1 MAGMS
6 WFIMSITILKFM
18 SRLVV
23 LLIGRLRLSLSQ
35 AIEAYTKLMLVIP
48 TEPAKN
54 DKEREEN
61 SNAFKAAFL
70 EVLEEAGVDPNAPIL
85 DESAPKM

>member
-6 WFIMSITILKFM
+6 WFIKSTTILKSV

-23 LLIGRLRLSLSQ
+23 LLIGRLRFSLSQ

-61 SNAFKAAFL
+61 SRAFKAGLL
-70 EVLEEAGVDPNAPIL
+70 EVLEEASIDPNAPML
-85 DESAPKM
+85 DESGPKM

>member
-1 MAGMS
+1 MS
-6 WFIMSITILKFM
+6 WFIKSTTILKLV

-23 LLIGRLRLSLSQ
+23 LLIGRLRFSLSQ
-35 AIEAYTKLMLVIP
+35 AIEAYTKLMVVIP

-54 DKEREEN
+54 DKEREDN
-61 SNAFKAAFL
+61 SLAFKAAFL
-70 EVLEEAGVDPNAPIL
+70 EVLEEAGVDPNVPML

>member
-1 MAGMS
+1 M
-6 WFIMSITILKFM
+6 
-18 SRLVV
+18 
-23 LLIGRLRLSLSQ
+23 
-35 AIEAYTKLMLVIP
+35 KLTVVIP

-61 SNAFKAAFL
+61 SHAFKAAFL